1 MGWAAHKLSVV
12 PITRSSFP
20 LAAVVAALALA
31 CGDREPEPRAP
42 VPPPAPV
49 EAPRPPVADLTGWP
63 KGLGRAFVIRLGSPD
78 NAYRLVVPELGSRR
92 FADSLLS
99 VRIGDSI
106 PVVLLG
112 RRGRAGDAVARVVD
126 AETGAGACVTWP
138 SAEISGAAAVGRPGG
153 AWRVAAERDS
163 VTPIA
168 VDSLLGMTSADS
180 ASLTDAVLS
189 LLPSLPPA
197 TDSAMRGIPFT
208 VMRAYRLRVSGIP
221 VVAAELARTSS
232 TEADPRQQR
241 LFLVGEQRNGSSYQ
255 LVYSRDASG
264 PADMMPVTE
273 LIVALTSQR
282 SRGAI
287 LILGVEGPR
296 GLQLLLV
303 QRTGSRQWRPSWGSV
318 VEFC

>member
-1 MGWAAHKLSVV
+1 VT
-12 PITRSSFP
+12 ITRSSFL
-20 LAAVVAALALA
+20 LATLAVGLTLG
-31 CGDREPEPRAP
+31 CGDSEPEPRAP
-42 VPPPAPV
+42 VPPPEPA
-49 EAPRPPVADLTGWP
+49 EAPRTPVAELTGWP
-63 KGLGRAFVIRLGSPD
+63 AGLGRALVVRLGSPD

-106 PVVLLG
+106 SMVLLG

-138 SAEISGAAAVGRPGG
+138 SAEISGARTAGRSG

-163 VTPIA
+163 VIPIA
-168 VDSLLGMTSADS
+168 VDSLLGMSSADS
-180 ASLTDAVLS
+180 ASLTNAVLS

-208 VMRAYRLRVSGIP
+208 IMRAYRLRVSGIP

-241 LFLVGEQRNGSSYQ
+241 LFLVGEQHAGASTHQ

-273 LIVALTSQR
+273 LIVALTPQR
-282 SRGAI
+282 SRSAI